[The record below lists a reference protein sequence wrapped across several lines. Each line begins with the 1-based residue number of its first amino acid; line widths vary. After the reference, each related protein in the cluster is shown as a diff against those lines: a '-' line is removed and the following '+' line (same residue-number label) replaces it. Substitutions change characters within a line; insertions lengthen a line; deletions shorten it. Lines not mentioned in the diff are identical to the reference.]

1 MNSTATKTRL
11 LLSAAFAMTLPF
23 GAALAQDRDTTIVV
37 SIPAATHGWTGGVVY
52 HAQQAEKEIEAAFP
66 NIDVVVSTA
75 SSATAQVSAL
85 EDLSATRTLDALVIL
100 PFTSEELTGPVEQI
114 KAAGTFVAVVDRG
127 LTDPEVQDLYVAGDN
142 IAVGANTA
150 RWLSEQL
157 GGEGE
162 IVVLRGIPTVI
173 DDERIKGFSD
183 VMAETN
189 IKILDIQYA
198 NWNQDEAFT
207 LMQDYLAKYPKIDA
221 VWANDDDML
230 LGVIE
235 AVDQAGRT
243 DIRYALG
250 GNGMK
255 QVIEMVKE
263 GDERTPISTPYPPSM
278 IKSAIYMTAGQFT
291 GQAPMRGSFLLDA
304 PLITPENA
312 DQFYFP
318 DSPF

>member
-1 MNSTATKTRL
+1 MKLDSLGTTAL
-11 LLSAAFAMTLPF
+11 AAALVAGALSGT
-23 GAALAQDRDTTIVV
+23 AALAQDTEFTIAV

-52 HAQQAEKEIEAAFP
+52 HAEQAEKQIEAAHP
-66 NIDVVVSTA
+66 NIDVIVSTA
-75 SSATAQVSAL
+75 SSATAQVSSL
-85 EDLSATRTLDALVIL
+85 EDLSATNELDALVIL
-100 PFTSEELTGPVEQI
+100 PFTSEELTGPVEQV
-114 KAAGTFVAVVDRG
+114 ASGGTFITVVDRG
-127 LTDPEVQDLYVAGDN
+127 LSDESIQDLYVAGDN

-150 RWLSEQL
+150 DWLVDKL

-173 DDERIKGFSD
+173 DDERIQGFQEVIDQS
-183 VMAETN
+183 N
-189 IKILDIQYA
+189 IEILDIQYA

-207 LMQDYLAKYPKIDA
+207 LMQDYLGKYPNIDA

-235 AVDQAGRT
+235 AVDQAGR
-243 DIRYALG
+243 DDVQYMLG

-255 QVIEMVKE
+255 PVIEMVME

-278 IKSAIYMTAGQFT
+278 IASAMFMTAAQFA
-291 GQAPMRGSFLLDA
+291 GQAPMRGSFKLDA

-312 DQFYFP
+312 EQFYFP

>member
-1 MNSTATKTRL
+1 MKSIMQKTAL
-11 LLSAAFAMTLPF
+11 LLSTV
-23 GAALAQDRDTTIVV
+23 ALTIPLSLGSARADEKVTIAV

-52 HAQQAEKEIEAAFP
+52 HAEQAEKEIEAAFP
-66 NIDVVVSTA
+66 NIDIVLSTA
-75 SSATAQVSAL
+75 SSAPAQVSAL
-85 EDLSATRTLDALVIL
+85 EDLSASRKLDALVIL

-114 KAAGTFVAVVDRG
+114 KEKGTFISVVDRG
-127 LTDPEVQDLYVAGDN
+127 LTDPTVQDLYVAGDN

-150 RWLSEQL
+150 HWLVDKL
-157 GGEGE
+157 GGEGQ

-183 VMAETN
+183 VIAKSN

-198 NWNQDEAFT
+198 NWNQDEAFK

-235 AVDQAGRT
+235 AVDNAGRK
-243 DIRYALG
+243 DIKYALG

-263 GDERTPISTPYPPSM
+263 KNERTPISTPYPPSM
-278 IKSAIYMTAGQFT
+278 IKSAIYMTAAQFN
-291 GQAPMRGSFLLDA
+291 GQAPVRGSFLLGA